1 MSSADNLSSYTPI
14 SFDYYKLATVTCT
27 LATTGNAIANLAIL
41 SGGVTGSGGCYA
53 VRRVTAVNL
62 GMGNIALG
70 QVCILSSN
78 DGVNTNAI
86 TVNSALTSLTAN
98 NTYQDLTLASGI
110 STTLQTSSVLYVDV
124 QTANATATSVIFDVW
139 GHVVNP

>member
-1 MSSADNLSSYTPI
+1 MANQNDLASYTQRDL
-14 SFDYYKLATVTCT
+14 DYWKLATVTCT
-27 LATTGNAIANLAIL
+27 LAATGNAVANLAIMG
-41 SGGVTGSGGCYA
+41 GGVSGTGGCYA
-53 VRRVTAVNL
+53 VRRVTAINL

-86 TVNSALTSLTAN
+86 TVNSALSSLTAN
-98 NTYQDLTLASGI
+98 NTYQDLTLATGI

-124 QTANATATSVIFDVW
+124 QTANATATSVIFDVY
-139 GHVVNP
+139 GHLVNP